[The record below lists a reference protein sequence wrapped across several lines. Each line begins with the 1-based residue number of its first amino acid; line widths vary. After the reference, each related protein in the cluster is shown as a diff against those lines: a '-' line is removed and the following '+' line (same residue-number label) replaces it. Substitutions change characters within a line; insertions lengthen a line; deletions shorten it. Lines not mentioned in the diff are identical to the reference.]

1 MSLKPGSYIAIEG
14 SIGVG
19 KSSLAKLLAKELEAD
34 LILEDP
40 ASNPFLADFYRD
52 PARWALQTQ
61 LTYLLQR
68 HRQLAGLLQLDMF
81 RKRTVSDYLFD
92 KDRMFASMNLQ
103 ERDLHLYLTLAN
115 ALATDIPEPDLVV
128 YLQAPTERQMTNL
141 RIRDIPYERQITIE
155 YLQTVTEAYN
165 NFFIHWTRS
174 PLLIIN
180 TSRIDFVNNSEQ
192 RKRLMDLILDFP
204 PGTTYFNPEA

>member
-1 MSLKPGSYIAIEG
+1 MSLKSGCYIAIEG

-34 LILEDP
+34 IILEEP

-68 HRQLAGLLQLDMF
+68 HRQLAGLSQLDMF
-81 RKRTVSDYLFD
+81 RKRVVSDYLFD
-92 KDRMFASMNLQ
+92 KDRMFASLNLQ
-103 ERDLHLYLTLAN
+103 ERDLNLYLTLAN
-115 ALATDIPEPDLVV
+115 ALAIDIPAPDLVV
-128 YLQAPTERQMTNL
+128 YLQSPIERQLTNL

-155 YLQTVTEAYN
+155 YLQSVTEAYN

-192 RKRLMDLILDFP
+192 RRRLIDLIMDFP
-204 PGTTYFNPEA
+204 PSTTYFNPEA

>member
-1 MSLKPGSYIAIEG
+1 MSLTPGSYIAIEG

-19 KSSLAKLLAKELEAD
+19 KSSLAKLLAYELEAD
-34 LILEDP
+34 LILEEP
-40 ASNPFLADFYRD
+40 SSNPFLADFYRD

-68 HRQLAGLLQLDMF
+68 HRQLAGLKQLDIF
-81 RKRTVSDYLFD
+81 RKRIVSDYLFD
-92 KDRMFASMNLQ
+92 KDRMFAVMNLQ
-103 ERDLHLYLTLAN
+103 ERDLNLYTMLAD
-115 ALATDIPEPDLVV
+115 ALSSDIQDPDLVV
-128 YLQAPTERQMTNL
+128 YLQAPVERLMTNL
-141 RIRDIPYERQITIE
+141 RIRDIPYERQITSE
-155 YLQTVTEAYN
+155 YLQNVTETYN

-180 TSRIDFVNNSEQ
+180 AARIDFVNNTEQ
-192 RKRLMDLILDFP
+192 RRRLIDLIMDFP

>member
-1 MSLKPGSYIAIEG
+1 MSLLPGSYIAIEG

-34 LILEDP
+34 VIFEEP

-68 HRQLAGLLQLDMF
+68 HRQLAGLKQLDMF
-81 RKRTVSDYLFD
+81 RRRVVSDYLFD
-92 KDRMFASMNLQ
+92 KDRMFAILNLP
-103 ERDLHLYLTLAN
+103 ERDLNLYLTLAD

-128 YLQAPTERQMTNL
+128 YLQAPVERLLTNL
-141 RIRDIPYERQITIE
+141 RIRDIPYERQITVE
-155 YLQTVTEAYN
+155 YLQSVAEAYN
-165 NFFIHWTRS
+165 NFFIQWTRS

-180 TSRIDFVNNSEQ
+180 ATRIDFVNNPEQ
-192 RKRLMDLILDFP
+192 RRRLIDLIMDFP
-204 PGTTYFNPEA
+204 AGTTYFNPEA